1 MAKNEAVA
9 EAKTRGTELFEGDK
23 VFEDIQAE
31 RSRGE
36 QPSDGGGTGRSDTND
51 GIR

>member
-1 MAKNEAVA
+1 MQSTQFDGDLMVAV
-9 EAKTRGTELFEGDK
+9 
-23 VFEDIQAE
+23 EDIQAE
-31 RSRGE
+31 RTRGD

>member
-1 MAKNEAVA
+1 MQSTHFDGDLVVAV
-9 EAKTRGTELFEGDK
+9 
-23 VFEDIQAE
+23 EDIRAE